1 MWEARIGAPDR
12 ANRISERTPGKV
24 SGPQGVVNL
33 KAMATPA
40 DINPRELAELS
51 ALADGTLDPARRSE
65 VEARIAA
72 SPELSALYER
82 ERRVV
87 GILHE
92 ARTTVRAPAGL
103 RARIEADR
111 PSRGALARWR
121 TGYIG
126 GLAGALAA
134 VALALVLILPAGAP
148 GAPSV
153 SQAAALAALGPAAP
167 APAPDPTTPAKLRTQ
182 VEEVYFPNWA
192 TRFGWRPTGQRTDKV
207 NGRLAVTVYYSWRG
221 SRLAYTIV
229 GAPAL
234 GTPHAQETNLKG
246 TELWTLPLR
255 GRLVVTW
262 RRAGHTCVLS
272 GSGVPAAELQK
283 LAAWDAPGVSA

>member
-1 MWEARIGAPDR
+1 MPTPD
-12 ANRISERTPGKV
+12 IST
-24 SGPQGVVNL
+24 
-33 KAMATPA
+33 
-40 DINPRELAELS
+40 RELAELS

-87 GILHE
+87 GVLHE
-92 ARTTVRAPAGL
+92 ARRTVRAPAGL

-111 PSRGALARWR
+111 PSRGAVARWR
-121 TGYIG
+121 TGYVG

-134 VALALVLILPAGAP
+134 VVLALVLILPAGAP

-153 SQAAALAALGPAAP
+153 SQAAGLAALGPVAP
-167 APAPDPTTPAKLRTQ
+167 ASAPDPKTPAKLGTQ

-192 TRFGWRPTGQRTDKV
+192 TRFGWRAVGQRTDKI
-207 NGRLAVTVYYSWRG
+207 NGRLAVTVYYSWHG
-221 SRLAYTIV
+221 KRLAYTIV

-234 GTPHAQETNLKG
+234 ATPAAQVTTVDGTQLR
-246 TELWTLPLR
+246 TLPLD

-272 GSGVPAAELQK
+272 GPGVSAAELQR
-283 LAAWDAPGVSA
+283 LAGWGTPGVSG